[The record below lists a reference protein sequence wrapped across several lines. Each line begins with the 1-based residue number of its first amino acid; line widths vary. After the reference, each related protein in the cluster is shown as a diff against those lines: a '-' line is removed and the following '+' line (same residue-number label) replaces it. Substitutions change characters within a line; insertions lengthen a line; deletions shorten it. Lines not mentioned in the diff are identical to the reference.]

1 MRLVDLA
8 ADRVDWERT
17 NRYAATVRENHYIET
32 QAEKDYAV
40 LSSGVT
46 QTLNEVALTTD
57 PARRLDIVERARR
70 ALAEWPAEHFNY
82 RMNEI
87 RQMLGMLDEAI
98 ADLRSTSKTGK
109 FDIALTAFSNPPG
122 TPEPLLPRPT
132 AKDAIEQTLLA
143 SRLAESPA
151 ERVSLLNDALKA
163 IDTASA
169 ELPAAWVATMRADAR
184 GRIAAEQQIDR
195 EYVALTR
202 FYVAAARQRASVAD
216 VHGVERLVNRIQ
228 YRDAALGKRRP
239 QSVNALIAAVR
250 AELDAAQRLRLARDR
265 WNLRLPEMRQYYTE
279 MALALRQLSG
289 MRLSLEAIKS
299 LSGSTPATLAA
310 LDVAAAEIV
319 RVAAAVHPPEELR
332 SAHAQVVSAAQLAA
346 NAARIRREATL
357 AGDMSRAWDASS
369 AAAGALML
377 GSSAR
382 KEIVRQL
389 NVPRLP

>member
-1 MRLVDLA
+1 M
-8 ADRVDWERT
+8 
-17 NRYAATVRENHYIET
+17 
-32 QAEKDYAV
+32 
-40 LSSGVT
+40 S
-46 QTLNEVALTTD
+46 
-57 PARRLDIVERARR
+57 
-70 ALAEWPAEHFNY
+70 
-82 RMNEI
+82 EI

-98 ADLRSTSKTGK
+98 ADLRSASKTGK

-122 TPEPLLPRPT
+122 APEPLLPRPT
-132 AKDAIEQTLLA
+132 AKDTIEQTLLA

-163 IDTASA
+163 IDTSSA
-169 ELPAAWVATMRADAR
+169 ELPATWAASMRADAR

-195 EYVALTR
+195 EYGALTR
-202 FYVAAARQRASVAD
+202 FYVAAARERARAAD
-216 VHGVERLVNRIQ
+216 VHGVERLVARIQ
-228 YRDAALGKRRP
+228 YRDAALGKHRP

-279 MALALRQLSG
+279 MASALRQLSG
-289 MRLSLEAIKS
+289 MRLSLEGIKS
-299 LSGSTPATLAA
+299 LSGSTPATLSA

-319 RVAAAVHPPEELR
+319 RVAMAVHPPEELR

-357 AGDMSRAWDASS
+357 AGDMGRAWDASS

-389 NVPRLP
+389 NAPRLP